1 MRKTLLSFLL
11 IYITCTYSQITF
23 EKGYFISNSGQRT
36 ECFIKNLDWQDN
48 PSEFNYKVSPESSD
62 ALTAT
67 IADIAEFGVTNFSK
81 YIRRKVNI
89 ESSFDDITRLTNKKN
104 PVFHQE
110 TLFLEVLTEGNASL
124 YSYTQDTQTKF
135 FFETKDVPLE
145 QLVRIKYYND
155 DDKKD
160 YLLNN
165 SYRQQLFTHLKSGAV
180 SQKDFENLDYD
191 KNALIKVFNKYNNQK
206 SSLNFDDKKS
216 RKSFAVKITPEVN
229 FSQIEIKDNYHS
241 YPSTFKDKKAIY
253 KFGFELEYFLP
264 FQKNTWSLF
273 INPAYENFNSDKT
286 YHNVK
291 VAENFGTSIYSDV
304 RLKTQYSYIEV
315 PIAIR
320 HYFFLNKNF
329 KIFVNTG
336 IALTI
341 MSKSKV
347 NYNDQIQLDSKT
359 AYYVPIGMGYVYKR
373 YSMELRYN
381 LQRDILK
388 DFFYWSGKYRS
399 LGIVFGYKVL

>member
-1 MRKTLLSFLL
+1 MKKTLLSFLL
-11 IYITCTYSQITF
+11 IYITSTYSQITF

-67 IADIAEFGVTNFSK
+67 IADVAEFGVTNFSK

-110 TLFLEVLTEGNASL
+110 TLFLEVLIEGNASL
-124 YSYTQDTQTKF
+124 YSYTQNIQTKF

-145 QLVRIKYYND
+145 QLIRIKYYND

-165 SYRQQLFTHLKSGAV
+165 SYRQQLFTHLKNDAV

-206 SSLNFDDKKS
+206 SSLNFDDIKG
-216 RKSFAVKITPEVN
+216 RNSFAVKITPEVI
-229 FSQIEIKDNYHS
+229 FSQLEIADNYHS
-241 YPSTFKDKKAIY
+241 YHSTFKDEKAIF

-264 FQKNTWSLF
+264 FHKNTWSLF

-286 YHNVK
+286 YYNVK

-304 RLKTQYSYIEV
+304 RLKTQYSCIEV

-320 HYFFLNKNF
+320 HYFFLNKNS

-336 IALTI
+336 ISLTI

-373 YSMELRYN
+373 YSMEFRYN

-388 DFFYWSGKYRS
+388 DFLYWSGKYRS
-399 LGIVFGYKVL
+399 FGIVVGYKVL